1 MSRKGKR
8 MKIVLMNKICCD
20 KMSRRKYELKP
31 LKIPDDDENFL
42 KRGFFAYGI
51 FKEGQLAHSKIKEY
65 VDHIEHEEVNR
76 EMRLRDGVPFI
87 TNQENRHSTTKG
99 HVIFFI
105 EGKEEKA
112 YEIIC
117 NTEAKQLYGWGII
130 EIDENKYNVLFGK
143 NPKKGSSHHCDDNEE
158 YLNSFDGKR
167 DPYFSE
173 IFPFIRNGLN
183 ELFDQEKKVK
193 ENEILFRL
201 QMYYMLLWSAI
212 DRYCSVKYD
221 VTNRQGDYL
230 KALSKDY
237 FFINAL
243 DNTPIRGG
251 RPIFSAKNLS
261 FFKLDKTNPWFCVN
275 YYYTIRSNVVHR
287 GKDKKVKIGELH
299 SSLVELL
306 EIFEKMINETFK

>member
-20 KMSRRKYELKP
+20 KMSRRNYELKP

-65 VDHIEHEEVNR
+65 VDHIESGKANR
-76 EMRLRDGVPFI
+76 EMHLRDGVPFI
-87 TNQENRHSTTKG
+87 TNQENRNLTTKG
-99 HVIFFI
+99 QKIFFI
-105 EGKEEKA
+105 EGKEKKA
-112 YEIIC
+112 YEKIC
-117 NTEAKQLYGWGII
+117 NTEAKQLYEWGII
-130 EIDENKYNVLFGK
+130 EIDEKEYNVLFGK
-143 NPKKGSSHHCDDNEE
+143 DPRKGSSYHVDDNEQ
-158 YLNSFDGKR
+158 YLDSFDGKI

-193 ENEILFRL
+193 ENELLFKL

-212 DRYCSVKYD
+212 DRFCSVKYD
-221 VTNRQGDYL
+221 VSNKQGDYL

-237 FFINAL
+237 LFINAL
-243 DNTPIRGG
+243 DNTHIRGG